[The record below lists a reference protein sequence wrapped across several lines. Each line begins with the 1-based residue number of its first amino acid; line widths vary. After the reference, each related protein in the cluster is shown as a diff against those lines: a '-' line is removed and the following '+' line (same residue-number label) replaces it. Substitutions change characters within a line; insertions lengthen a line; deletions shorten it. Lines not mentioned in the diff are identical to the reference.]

1 MNRRTIVGT
10 RLIASHP
17 LFDQP
22 GETLD
27 DEHKKTPLRT
37 IRLGTL
43 ALVLCILVSVTPLL
57 HLAGKSFLLQ
67 LPTNPFLLLWGAW
80 LPYDLHL
87 AHPPRTSMLD
97 TNDIVMVVLLVL
109 QFAIYTL
116 CAIAIHRLPIQ
127 GDFKRVLRLI
137 WLGAVA
143 AGLIYVLTPAM
154 PSRDIFVYA
163 GYGRIIVDHHANPY
177 FTALAAFPQDP
188 LSSFDDWKYS
198 TAAYGPAWLV
208 ICSIETFFLG
218 NAPVAY
224 VLAFRLFGMTSFLL
238 NTWLVFTILKKMG
251 RSSRTVVIG
260 TLLFAWNPLVLLESC
275 LGGHN
280 DTFMVSLILLGI
292 LLCLHAEQHNFARPI
307 HYLTPIIAFTLAAL
321 VKFTALPLIPLYL
334 IFLGRYTLYPLP
346 LASLTSRQKA
356 LFHWGTTLLK
366 VLLAGVT
373 GSLIGI
379 TFYAPFFIGHRL
391 PDIIHSFSTPPSSL
405 YSEYSLLLAI
415 VEWIKTP
422 GLPAQTFWTF
432 TLLHE
437 LSQRHVWDWINYSAL
452 LCMLIIGAIYIW
464 RVPTTR
470 TMVLAALAT
479 FGVLLVIT
487 PWFFSWYVTWL
498 VGLSTI
504 SLSAADNRI
513 GRALVAFALTFSATA
528 FVAYS
533 SLTPWNIL
541 SWLIMTGPPLL
552 AFGAFVAYKHKSTLR
567 SRDTSFHRC

>member
-1 MNRRTIVGT
+1 MNKRTIE
-10 RLIASHP
+10 AAP
-17 LFDQP
+17 LPNQP

-27 DEHKKTPLRT
+27 DEHKKSPLRT
-37 IRLGTL
+37 ISLCML

-87 AHPPRTSMLD
+87 AHPSRASMLD
-97 TNDIVMVVLLVL
+97 TNDIVMVVLLAL
-109 QFAIYTL
+109 QFATYTL

-127 GDFKRVLRLI
+127 GDFKRILRLI
-137 WLGAVA
+137 WLGAIA

-154 PSRDIFVYA
+154 LSRDIFVYA

-177 FTALAAFPQDP
+177 FTALSAFPQDP

-208 ICSIETFFLG
+208 ICSIEAFFLG

-224 VLAFRLFGMTSFLL
+224 VLVFRLFGLASFLL
-238 NTWLVFTILKKMG
+238 NTWLVFTILRKMG

-292 LLCLHAEQHNFARPI
+292 LLCLHTEQHNFARPI

-346 LASLTSRQKA
+346 LATLANRQKA
-356 LFHWGTTLLK
+356 AFHWGTMLLK

-373 GSLIGI
+373 TSLIGI

-405 YSEYSLLLAI
+405 YSKYSLLLAI
-415 VEWIKTP
+415 VEWIKAQ
-422 GLPAQTFWTF
+422 GLPAQTFWTY
-432 TLLHE
+432 TLLQE
-437 LSQRHVWDWINYSAL
+437 LSQRQVWDWINYTAL

-464 RVPTTR
+464 RVPTTS
-470 TMVLAALAT
+470 TIVLVALAA

-498 VGLSTI
+498 VGLATI
-504 SLSAADNRI
+504 SLSATDDRI

-528 FVAYS
+528 FVPYS
-533 SLTPWNIL
+533 SITPWNIL

-552 AFGAFVAYKHKSTLR
+552 AFGAFVAFKHKPTLR
-567 SRDTSFHRC
+567 SFV